1 MDASEVRTVGVVGS
15 GIMGSGI
22 AEVAARA
29 GADVVV
35 VERDDQLARAWA
47 RADRVLPREG
57 RRARQAPRGG
67 ARDAVLARVRGATD
81 VSELAGADLVI
92 EAATEDI
99 GAKLEVFRRLDEVTR
114 PEVVLASNTSSLPI
128 GSLAEVDEAA
138 GAGRRDALL
147 QSRAGD
153 GARGA
158 HRERRDLERRR
169 TPSVEAFAKRLGK
182 TTVRS
187 KDRAGFIVKPP
198 ADPVLNSAVRL
209 LGDGIATRE
218 DIDTAIELGPASSDG
233 PAPAD
238 RRDRAR
244 HDDARRHVLFEAF
257 GEPTDA
263 PPELLKRMV
272 AKGAWD
278 GSPAGASTILT
289 ATEERRR
296 GRPAR

>member
-35 VERDDQLARAWA
+35 VERDDQLLER
-47 RADRVLPREG
+47 G
-57 RRARQAPRGG
+57 RARIESSLAKAVERGKLP
-67 ARDAVLARVRGATD
+67 AEERDAVLARVRGATD
-81 VSELAGADLVI
+81 LSELAGADLVI

-99 GAKLEVFRRLDEVTR
+99 GAKLEVFRRLDEITR

-128 GSLAEVDEAA
+128 GSLAEVTKRPAQVVGMHFFNPA
-138 GAGRRDALL
+138 PVMALVEL
-147 QSRAGD
+147 IASEETSEETYA
-153 GARGA
+153 
-158 HRERRDLERRR
+158 L
-169 TPSVEAFAKRLGK
+169 VEAFAKRLGK

-187 KDRAGFIVKPP
+187 KDRAGFIVNRLLIPY
-198 ADPVLNSAVRL
+198 LNSAVRL

-218 DIDTAIELGPASSDG
+218 DIDTAIELGLRHPMG
-233 PAPAD
+233 PLRLID
-238 RRDRAR
+238 EIGLDTTM
-244 HDDARRHVLFEAF
+244 HVGNVLFEAF

-272 AKGAWD
+272 AEGRLGRKSG
-278 GSPAGASTILT
+278 
-289 ATEERRR
+289 R
-296 GRPAR
+296 GFYDY